1 MTPEESLLMVGQGE
15 PVDQR
20 ELCIA
25 RDQPRLG
32 SPFNLPLAPQGPR
45 SGPPV
50 KAADGAGEAV

>member
-32 SPFNLPLAPQGPR
+32 FPFNLPLAPQGLR

-50 KAADGAGEAV
+50 KTADGAG